1 MDGKWDE
8 TAHDFDCG
16 LLFSSAACKCLTF
29 VVTIGACAA
38 KKRQHVV
45 LELGVK
51 TLHSSW
57 KHGPE
62 DSQTIPQMHVQ
73 RIIIWYSFSCPN
85 IQWNAA
91 PHTFRATK
99 LLRSSFSRRLYL
111 SKRRFKSDMPASV
124 WYLFKSSKRPDSS
137 KFKVWKKK
145 QFKSRNMPKSLV
157 RKENSEKKTQNLE
170 TCYGY
175 KDNLRQ
181 LQDLLDLSSGLPFT
195 FPSDVP
201 HRVSQILG
209 RNELRHPWFRSPAQG
224 GRWKSYVAIPIEP

>member
-1 MDGKWDE
+1 MKRHIIL
-8 TAHDFDCG
+8 TAGSYSPQLHASAWH
-16 LLFSSAACKCLTF
+16 LLSRSAPVQQKKATC
-29 VVTIGACAA
+29 CA
-38 KKRQHVV
+38 RI
-45 LELGVK
+45 GVK

-73 RIIIWYSFSCPN
+73 RIIFWYSFSCPN

-137 KFKVWKKK
+137 KCGKKK
-145 QFKSRNMPKSLV
+145 LNLEICRNRLFA
-157 RKENSEKKTQNLE
+157 KKTQKIKRK
-170 TCYGY
+170 T
-175 KDNLRQ
+175 
-181 LQDLLDLSSGLPFT
+181 
-195 FPSDVP
+195 
-201 HRVSQILG
+201 
-209 RNELRHPWFRSPAQG
+209 
-224 GRWKSYVAIPIEP
+224 